1 MSKKKMK
8 NTTPENE
15 PSYDLYG
22 ELVAHEIYQGLMV
35 DLNEQQKAQVTAAV
49 KQFTSLLQSG
59 LLKTSRDM
67 VESARNEVAS
77 DMVDDAIEKIRDK
90 TGEEDG

>member
-15 PSYDLYG
+15 SSYDLYG